1 MLGFPGVVDHH
12 QTERS
17 ATRRYVLA
25 VTVGAYGDVHVRPAR
40 RQAEQEAAAGAGV
53 VDA

>member
-25 VTVGAYGDVHVRPAR
+25 VTVGAYGDVHVRPRVGRPSR
-40 RQAEQEAAAGAGV
+40 RPLPAQA
-53 VDA
+53 